1 MKLVWSNLAKAELAE
16 IRRYSVATWGR
27 ATAIRYMRDLRDAA
41 RTIAADPARAKPLR
55 KSWRIMRARSHYL
68 ICHRDERTDVLTV
81 ARVLHVAMDIERH
94 LPPEDG
100 TRPVG
105 GTTAIPRR

>member
-1 MKLVWSNLAKAELAE
+1 MKLVWSNLARAELAE
-16 IRRYSVATWGR
+16 IRRYSVDTWGR

-41 RTIAADPARAKPLR
+41 RTVAADPTRARPLR
-55 KSWRIMRARSHYL
+55 KSWCI
-68 ICHRDERTDVLTV
+68 IRDERTNTLTV

-94 LPPEDG
+94 LPPEAG

-105 GTTAIPRR
+105 GTTAIPQR